1 MKIYKDFIIKT
12 FIVTIA
18 VLIVLQFILSPLKKT
33 LRFGEILLNKVEIYE
48 KQIKDK
54 EFFAAYHQVLLNN
67 VKEVIYVLADSDGIS
82 AEERTKIEKSI
93 TKILDRDIKPILE
106 NVNIN

>member
-1 MKIYKDFIIKT
+1 MKIYKDFLIKT

-18 VLIVLQFILSPLKKT
+18 VLIVFQFILSPLKKT

-48 KQIKDK
+48 KQIKDE
-54 EFFAAYHQVLLNN
+54 EFFQAYHHIFLNN
-67 VKEVIYVLADSDGIS
+67 LKEVIYVLADSDGIS
-82 AEERTKIEKSI
+82 DEEKKKIEKSI
-93 TKILDRDIKPILE
+93 NKILDRDIKPILE